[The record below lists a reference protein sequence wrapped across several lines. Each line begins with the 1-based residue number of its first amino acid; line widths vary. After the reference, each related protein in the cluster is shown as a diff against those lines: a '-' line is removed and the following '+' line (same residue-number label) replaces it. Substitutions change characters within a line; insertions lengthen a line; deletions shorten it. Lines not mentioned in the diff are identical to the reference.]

1 MKIAHFSLPLPPTS
15 WNKENTAV
23 IHRGISELAPGHI
36 EPVGRFYLAYARR
49 QVHCRTFSEDERIQA
64 AKIQAVT
71 SEDDLTLEED
81 QETEELLQLDP
92 KHWKEQDHYAVL
104 GISKLRYK
112 ASYEQLKKAHRRRVL
127 RHHPDKKASGGDA
140 NDDSFFKC
148 IQKAW
153 EVLSDPVRRA
163 QYDSVD
169 PTIED
174 TIPGNKEEGDFYE
187 IYRPV
192 FERESRFSKIQPV
205 PLLGDTDSSRQ
216 DVEGFYDF
224 WYKFDSWR
232 TFEYLD
238 KEDSETAE
246 NRDDKRFIEKK
257 NKAERAR
264 RKKEDTAR
272 LRKLVDQALKL
283 DPRIT
288 KFKEEERIAKES
300 KRIAREQAAKQAEE
314 EAKKKEEAEKQK
326 QLQQAEEEKIRQQE
340 EKREREA
347 KKKANRRERK
357 VIKNIIKDHNYL
369 FPSSQTPPV
378 DKIDI
383 MLSEL
388 DTLFENLSLE
398 ELETLRGAMEK
409 SQTPEDMSKVIQ
421 NQAKAVLEQGAISGT
436 SFVHLV
442 SDPETIKSI
451 SSSTPQ
457 DAHPAPKPRNS
468 KERPWEVDEI
478 SLLIKAVNKFPG
490 GTINRWETISDYISV
505 HTGHPRRRNEEII
518 KKSKEVRQGTSAMDS
533 TAVKKL
539 QYQKKQKDSRLVE
552 EPSQRYESDLPPIEA
567 KDKPEVEPKPTTKS
581 DPALWTPE
589 EQAQLEGAL
598 QAYPP
603 SWKGEGERWDKIAEA
618 VVGRTKKECKQRVK
632 YLIEKVR
639 AKKQA

>member
-1 MKIAHFSLPLPPTS
+1 MTVMNFSLPIPS
-15 WNKENTAV
+15 SKWDKDKSSIV
-23 IHRGISELAPGHI
+23 HRGPSEPTPRSI
-36 EPVGRFYLAYARR
+36 EPVGRFYFAYARR
-49 QVHCRTFSEDERIQA
+49 QVHKRTFSEDERIQA
-64 AKIQAVT
+64 DKIQL
-71 SEDDLTLEED
+71 SGGEDDSILEED
-81 QETEELLQLDP
+81 VETKELLQRDP
-92 KHWKEQDHYAVL
+92 KDWKNQDHYAIL

-112 ASYEQLKKAHRRRVL
+112 ATYEQLKKAHRRRVL
-127 RHHPDKKASGGDA
+127 KHHPDKKASSGDA

-163 QYDSVD
+163 QYDSAD

-174 TIPGNKEEGDFYE
+174 TIPNPREEGDFYE
-187 IYRPV
+187 TYGPV
-192 FERESRFSKIQPV
+192 FEREARFSKTQPV
-205 PLLGDTDSSRQ
+205 PLLGDANSRRE
-216 DVEGFYDF
+216 DVEGFYDS

-272 LRKLVDQALKL
+272 VRKLVDQALKL

-288 KFKEEERIAKES
+288 KFKEEERSAKED
-300 KRIAREQAAKQAEE
+300 KRIAREKAAKQAEE
-314 EAKKKEEAEKQK
+314 EAKKREEAEKRQQIQK
-326 QLQQAEEEKIRQQE
+326 EEEEKIKLQE
-340 EKREREA
+340 EKKEREA

-357 VIKNIIKDHNYL
+357 IIKNIIKEQNYL
-369 FPSSQTPPV
+369 YPSSQTPPV

-398 ELETLRGAMEK
+398 ELEGLRQTMEK
-409 SQTPEDMSKVIQ
+409 SKITEDLSKAIQTQVKTI
-421 NQAKAVLEQGAISGT
+421 LEQGTVSAT
-436 SFVHLV
+436 SFIHLAPD
-442 SDPETIKSI
+442 SEATKQTIQPTTQQNDSKPKS
-451 SSSTPQ
+451 
-457 DAHPAPKPRNS
+457 S

-478 SLLIKAVNKFPG
+478 ALLIKAVNKFPG
-490 GTINRWETISDYISV
+490 GTINRWETISEYISV

-518 KKSKEVRQGTSAMDS
+518 KKSKGTNTMDS
-533 TAVKKL
+533 AAVKKL
-539 QYQKKQKDSRLVE
+539 QFQKKHKDSRLIE
-552 EPSQRYESDLPPIEA
+552 EPSQRYESDLPPIEVQE
-567 KDKPEVEPKPTTKS
+567 KPEVVPKPVTKS
-581 DPALWTPE
+581 DPALWSPE
-589 EQAQLEGAL
+589 EQAQLERAL
-598 QAYPP
+598 QTYPP

-618 VVGRTKKECKQRVK
+618 VTGRSKKECKQRVK

-639 AKKQA
+639 AKKQT